1 MNKNN
6 ESQATGLQ
14 LTRETGK
21 EMVKTYFDKVFEL
34 KQSGKEFPVN
44 LNEVWPL
51 VYPRKDH
58 AVRVLKS
65 DFVEGVDFIIQKPEI
80 QRFPKNGEQKIG
92 GDIKTLQYYL
102 STDCLE
108 YFIAKKV
115 KSVFEVYR
123 TVFHKTI
130 ENGAKQLQQDASGYT
145 EGEIVAVKMGN
156 MLNHVLLKKGVI
168 YAKFGPIMRH
178 VGYQSAV
185 GKQYVERLG
194 SENFI
199 KVDMGNGQEHYFMN
213 IIAFTSLV
221 QMTTIKPGPKIIQ
234 DVYRLFKAVPDQ
246 PLALPEQTYYMYT
259 DEQMDEIMTNLAA
272 KRSNRLEIMRMLLA
286 GKNRR

>member
-1 MNKNN
+1 MTDKKN
-6 ESQATGLQ
+6 ETQATGLQ

-44 LNEVWPL
+44 LDEVWPL
-51 VYPRKDH
+51 VYGRRDV
-58 AVRVLKS
+58 AVKTLKS
-65 DFVEGVDFIIQKPEI
+65 DFIEGVDFQSLRQKV
-80 QRFPKNGEQKIG
+80 EQKKEQENRG
-92 GDIKTLQYYL
+92 GHNKVDYFL

-123 TVFHKTI
+123 IVFHKTI
-130 ENGAKQLQQDASGYT
+130 EQGAKQLQQDASGYT
-145 EGEIVAVKMGN
+145 EGDIVAVKMGN

-178 VGYQSAV
+178 IGYQSAV
-185 GKQYVERLG
+185 GKPYVDRLG

-199 KVDMGNGQEHYFMN
+199 KVDMGNGQQHYFMN

-221 QMTTIKPGPKIIQ
+221 QMTTIKPNPKIIQ
-234 DVYRLFKAVPDQ
+234 DVYRLFKADPDQ

-259 DEQMDEIMTNLAA
+259 DEQMDEIMNNLAA

>member
-6 ESQATGLQ
+6 ETQATGLQ
-14 LTRETGK
+14 LTRESEK
-21 EMVKTYFDKVFEL
+21 EMVKTYFGKVFEL

-44 LNEVWPL
+44 LDEVWPL
-51 VYPRKDH
+51 VYGRRDV
-58 AVRVLKS
+58 AVKTLKS
-65 DFVEGVDFIIQKPEI
+65 DFIEGVDFQSLRQKVERV
-80 QRFPKNGEQKIG
+80 QHG
-92 GDIKTLQYYL
+92 GQNRIEYFL

-130 ENGAKQLQQDASGYT
+130 EQGAKQLQQDAGGYA
-145 EGEIVAVKMGN
+145 EGEIVTVKMGN
-156 MLNHVLLKKGVI
+156 MINHVLLKNGVI

-178 VGYQSAV
+178 IGYQSAV
-185 GKQYVERLG
+185 GRQYVERLG
-194 SENFI
+194 AENFV

-213 IIAFTSLV
+213 IIAFESLV
-221 QMTTIKPGPKIIQ
+221 KMTTIKPSPQIIK
-234 DVYRLFKAVPDQ
+234 DVYRIFKSIPDQ